1 MPPKHGHGG
10 GHKAEHSTGTPYAG
24 GSADTD
30 DRGLDFS
37 TISQLAGSHAGDS
50 GDSSMFSTA
59 LSMIS
64 GKSSQ
69 LSQESPDEEHLVKS
83 HKKYYKGQSDGGEA
97 TESGMGGAAAMQAL
111 SMFNSSGG
119 SSSSDPKQEFMGMA
133 MGQAA
138 KLFGKMHLPKI
149 AIVEWAD

>member
-10 GHKAEHSTGTPYAG
+10 GHKAEHSTGTDYAG
-24 GSADTD
+24 GSADNSD
-30 DRGLDFS
+30 DRGFDFS
-37 TISQLAGSHAGDS
+37 TISQLASSHAGDS

-59 LSMIS
+59 MSMIS

-69 LSQESPDEEHLVKS
+69 LSQENPDENHLVKS
-83 HKKYYKGQSDGGEA
+83 HKKYYGSGGDGGEA

-111 SMFNSSGG
+111 KMFNSSGG
-119 SSSSDPKQEFMGMA
+119 SSSSGDSKQEFMGMA

-138 KLFGKMHLPKI
+138 KLFGELSCSP
-149 AIVEWAD
+149 